1 MDYQTLT
8 GDVLQLQLSDQEA
21 RYWARLVELAGDIA
35 ISVDLLV
42 EAMYSSDNPILD
54 VGPVPGRGFVTK
66 AVFERPVYRACLD
79 LLERKNHQL
88 QTLDEDEVRKEF
100 SVTAKE
106 AAAQLGIT
114 VRAAQLAMTEGRLR
128 SVKLRKVRYTTPVAV
143 SAYRPGP
150 KAGRKKEK
158 PVAPAGPVVRLLA
171 GSAPGWSMMVKTD
184 GEQRTL
190 SKDGKLRELE
200 VTGWTSI
207 RVRTNNKA
215 KDSQRAFLLTPQAGA
230 AEAMS
235 FGPFRMEG
243 EYEVAEKANNIR
255 GVLELWKR

>member
-1 MDYQTLT
+1 MDYKTLT

-21 RYWARLVELAGDIA
+21 CYWARLVELAGDIA

-42 EAMYSSDNPILD
+42 EAMYSSDNPMLD

-88 QTLDEDEVRKEF
+88 RTLDEVEVRKEF

-114 VRAAQLAMTEGRLR
+114 VRSAQLAMTEGRLR
-128 SVKLRKVRYTTPVAV
+128 SVKLRKVRYTTPAAV
-143 SAYRPGP
+143 EAYKPGP
-150 KAGRKKEK
+150 KAGRKEK

-184 GEQRTL
+184 GVQRTL
-190 SKDGKLRELE
+190 SEDGKLREIE
-200 VTGWTSI
+200 VTGWTWI

-243 EYEVAEKANNIR
+243 EYQVAEKANNIR